1 MYLFLSE
8 TELTTEQKKNITYVL
23 NGTTQI
29 QSYVKQLIDVT
40 KSWNC
45 SDVTYTTVRLE
56 DFFADIKEQAL
67 GLVEIYHQKIDWKA
81 GQSDKKVTIAY
92 DPMFRAVM
100 NMIQNAVEHTKEN
113 GIIYIDAK
121 EQDGRLTFIVEDSG
135 SGFTKEAL
143 LHGTEQF
150 FMDDTSRNGEAHYG
164 MGLFFA
170 KTVAE
175 KYGGGIK
182 LSNSENTG
190 GARVEIFFLSSQE
203 TS

>member
-1 MYLFLSE
+1 
-8 TELTTEQKKNITYVL
+8 
-23 NGTTQI
+23 
-29 QSYVKQLIDVT
+29 
-40 KSWNC
+40 
-45 SDVTYTTVRLE
+45 
-56 DFFADIKEQAL
+56 
-67 GLVEIYHQKIDWKA
+67 
-81 GQSDKKVTIAY
+81 
-92 DPMFRAVM
+92 
-100 NMIQNAVEHTKEN
+100 MIQCSASRNECDSECSGATKEN

-121 EQDGRLTFIVEDSG
+121 EQDGLTFIVEDSG

-143 LHGTEQF
+143 LRRHRAV

>member
-1 MYLFLSE
+1 M
-8 TELTTEQKKNITYVL
+8 
-23 NGTTQI
+23 
-29 QSYVKQLIDVT
+29 
-40 KSWNC
+40 
-45 SDVTYTTVRLE
+45 
-56 DFFADIKEQAL
+56 
-67 GLVEIYHQKIDWKA
+67 
-81 GQSDKKVTIAY
+81 
-92 DPMFRAVM
+92 
-100 NMIQNAVEHTKEN
+100 EHTKEN

-121 EQDGRLTFIVEDSG
+121 EQDTSADIHCEDSG

-150 FMDDTSRNGEAHYG
+150 LWMTQVEMAKSYYG
-164 MGLFFA
+164 MGLFFC

>member
-1 MYLFLSE
+1 MP
-8 TELTTEQKKNITYVL
+8 
-23 NGTTQI
+23 
-29 QSYVKQLIDVT
+29 
-40 KSWNC
+40 
-45 SDVTYTTVRLE
+45 
-56 DFFADIKEQAL
+56 
-67 GLVEIYHQKIDWKA
+67 GLVIEDLLKNVKLPAIYK
-81 GQSDKKVTIAY
+81 
-92 DPMFRAVM
+92 R
-100 NMIQNAVEHTKEN
+100 
-113 GIIYIDAK
+113 
-121 EQDGRLTFIVEDSG
+121 
-135 SGFTKEAL
+135 EAL

-164 MGLFFA
+164 IGLFFA

>member
-1 MYLFLSE
+1 MNVSLAGEIPYIF
-8 TELTTEQKKNITYVL
+8 NF
-23 NGTTQI
+23 
-29 QSYVKQLIDVT
+29 IDFYQ
-40 KSWNC
+40 C
-45 SDVTYTTVRLE
+45 
-56 DFFADIKEQAL
+56 I
-67 GLVEIYHQKIDWKA
+67 
-81 GQSDKKVTIAY
+81 
-92 DPMFRAVM
+92 
-100 NMIQNAVEHTKEN
+100 
-113 GIIYIDAK
+113 
-121 EQDGRLTFIVEDSG
+121 FIVEDSG

-164 MGLFFA
+164 IGLFFA

-182 LSNSENTG
+182 LSSSENTG